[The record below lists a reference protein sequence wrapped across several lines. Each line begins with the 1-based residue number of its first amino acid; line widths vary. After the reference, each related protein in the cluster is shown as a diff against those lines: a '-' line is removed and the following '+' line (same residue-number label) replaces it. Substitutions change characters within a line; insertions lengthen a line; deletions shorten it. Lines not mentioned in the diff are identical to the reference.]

1 LYRGWKVAMAGF
13 FVNLITGVIY
23 TWSIIASALSV
34 DLGWSYT
41 QASLPYT
48 VLIFCYPPAMII
60 AG

>member
-1 LYRGWKVAMAGF
+1 MYRGWKVAMAGF

-48 VLIFCYPPAMII
+48 VFIFCYPPAMII